1 MTQRV
6 PALLLAAL
14 LLAAAAPAQ
23 TPADAEADDGRPR
36 IGLVLGGGGA
46 RGGAHIGVLKVL
58 HEMRVPVDYVA
69 GTSMGAIVGALFC
82 IGLTPDQI
90 EAEMAVVDWSNIF
103 SDTPQREQRSY
114 RRKQDDS
121 AYFLPLEF
129 GIRGRSLVTA
139 RGMIAGQKF
148 AFAFR
153 NPDLYL
159 AGHHGFDDLAY
170 PFRPVA
176 TDLRTGEMVILERGN
191 LLKAVRAS
199 MSIPGAFPPVE
210 WNGRELV
217 DGYLACNLP
226 VDVVRAMGA
235 DIVIAV
241 DVGALP
247 DSTSDENM
255 RTLLGIATQTGLIQ
269 ARQNVL
275 PQLER
280 ADVVIRPHLPGV
292 AVQDF
297 HDMTATFPPGA
308 EAARAA
314 AGQLRPLALDPA
326 AYARHLARHT
336 MPAPGAITVDHIAV
350 KNDSRVA
357 DRTIRK
363 SVRQQEGQFLDL
375 DGLEQDLA
383 DIYDF
388 GVFELVDFQLSRDAQ
403 AGHDSTTLTVIAK
416 RKFYAPNVV
425 YFGLAYEGGKVGLSA
440 LNARIR
446 VTSLEINGWGGEVR
460 TDLQLGET
468 DALRAEYYQPLGWH
482 RRPFVATSVTLQSRA
497 HEWYYEMWNLGEYLQ
512 KDFHGEVDLGW
523 RLAHFGE
530 VRAGLL
536 FGYVDAATKIGVSG
550 ADFEG
555 HRGGGVLQVGVDV
568 MDAAVF
574 PRTGVSG
581 LARAYLSV
589 PDLGSDLDYNTIEAG
604 LRTAGSRGRNTF
616 TAAVQ
621 GGSNLGTDLPEFAMF
636 TAGGLGRLSAYNNDQ
651 LRGQVYG
658 LAGLG
663 WQYRLGSPNSPY
675 STQWY
680 TGLSLEVGNA
690 WYDPDAAGID
700 DLLGSAAVML
710 GARTLLGPLV
720 LSYARALD
728 GNDALY
734 LTLGRLYDTF
744 F

>member
-1 MTQRV
+1 MTRRI
-6 PALLLAAL
+6 PAFLLAFL

-23 TPADAEADDGRPR
+23 TPAEEEADAERPR

-58 HEMRVPVDYVA
+58 QEMRVPVDYVA
-69 GTSMGAIVGALFC
+69 GTSMGAIVGALFA
-82 IGLTPDQI
+82 IGLTPAQI
-90 EAEMAVVDWSNIF
+90 EAELAAVDWNDLF
-103 SDTPQREQRSY
+103 SDTPEREQRSY

-121 AYFLPLEF
+121 AYFLPIEF

-176 TDLRTGEMVILERGN
+176 TDLHTGEMVVLERGN

-210 WNGRELV
+210 WDGRELV
-217 DGYLACNLP
+217 DGYLARNLP

-247 DSTSDENM
+247 DSTGDEAL
-255 RTLLGIATQTGLIQ
+255 RTMLGITAQTGLIQ

-275 PQLER
+275 PQLAQ
-280 ADVVIRPHLPGV
+280 ADVVIRPDLPGM
-292 AVQDF
+292 AGQDF
-297 HDMTATFPPGA
+297 QDVTATFAPGA
-308 EAARAA
+308 AAARAA
-314 AGQLRPLALDPA
+314 ADRLRPLALDPA
-326 AYARHLARHT
+326 AYARHLARHR
-336 MPAPGAITVDHIAV
+336 MPAPGAITVDRIAV
-350 KNDSRVA
+350 KNDSRVP

-363 SVRQQEGQFLDL
+363 HVRQQLGQFLYL
-375 DGLEQDLA
+375 DELAQDLTA
-383 DIYDF
+383 LYDF
-388 GVFELVDFQLSRDAQ
+388 GVFELVDFQLSRDTQ
-403 AGHDSTTLTVIAK
+403 AGPDSTTLTVIAK
-416 RKFYAPNVV
+416 RKYYSPNIVH
-425 YFGLAYEGGKVGLSA
+425 FGLAYEGGQAGLSA
-440 LNARIR
+440 LNARVR
-446 VTSLEINGWGGEVR
+446 VTSLELNGWGGEVR

-468 DALRAEYYQPLGWH
+468 DALRSEYYQPLGWH
-482 RRPFVATSVTLQSRA
+482 RRPFVAASLTLQSQI
-497 HEWYYEMWNLGEYLQ
+497 HDWYYEMWNLGEYLE
-512 KDFHGEVDLGW
+512 KDIHGEVDLGW
-523 RLAHFGE
+523 RLAKFGE
-530 VRAGLL
+530 LRAGLL
-536 FGYVDAATKIGVSG
+536 YGYVDAATKVGLSA

-574 PRTGVSG
+574 PREGLRG
-581 LARAYLSV
+581 LARAYFSV

-604 LRTAGSRGRNTF
+604 LRTAGSRGRSTF
-616 TAAVQ
+616 TTLLQ
-621 GGSNLGTDLPEFAMF
+621 GGSNLGSDLPEFAMF
-636 TAGGLGRLSAYNNDQ
+636 TAGGLGRLSAYTNDQ
-651 LRGQVYG
+651 LRGEMYG

-663 WQYRLGSPNSPY
+663 WHYRLGGLSSPY

-680 TGLSLEVGNA
+680 AGLNLEAGNSWRNA
-690 WYDPDAAGID
+690 DDAGFD
-700 DLLGSAAVML
+700 DLLGCAGIML

-728 GNDALY
+728 GNDAFY